1 LSYVF
6 KTFPSV
12 KAIPDSC
19 WADLNFRQNIYF
31 KPEFLLAFEAAN
43 GDITFNYILVFKNGK
58 AVAFAY
64 TQIITI
70 SIKTITK
77 NTRMLK
83 RIRQVINTL
92 FRQHPLRVLFCG
104 NIFLSGEY
112 GIFLQDGENKTD
124 AFKVIAKALKQLS
137 KKTKE
142 LHALFV
148 KDFEEN
154 SLKITNQLYDFDY
167 ASMTVEPNMII
178 NLKPEWQSFKDY
190 KSALKSKYRVK
201 ANKADSKSKTLKTL
215 FFSEADIKKHLK
227 SLQDLYQNT
236 IDNADFNAQIL
247 NLETYVHLKSAFPE
261 KFFVKGYFLGEQ
273 LVGFLS
279 AMHNQSHLDAHF
291 IGIDYTLNKT
301 YAIYPRILNDY
312 VKLGLEV
319 GATQINLGRT
329 ASEIKSTLGAVPQGL
344 TCYCRHKR
352 NLPNLILKPF
362 IANVKIKTFKQ
373 HYPFK

>member
-1 LSYVF
+1 
-6 KTFPSV
+6 
-12 KAIPDSC
+12 
-19 WADLNFRQNIYF
+19 
-31 KPEFLLAFEAAN
+31 
-43 GDITFNYILVFKNGK
+43 
-58 AVAFAY
+58 
-64 TQIITI
+64 
-70 SIKTITK
+70 
-77 NTRMLK
+77 MLK
-83 RIRQVINTL
+83 RIRQGINTL

-124 AFKVIAKALKQLS
+124 AFQVIAKALKQLS
-137 KKTKE
+137 KNTKK

-261 KFFVKGYFLGEQ
+261 LFFVKGYFLGEQ

-329 ASEIKSTLGAVPQGL
+329 ATEIKSTLGAVPQGL

-362 IANVKIKTFKQ
+362 ITNVKIKTFKQ

>member
-1 LSYVF
+1 
-6 KTFPSV
+6 
-12 KAIPDSC
+12 
-19 WADLNFRQNIYF
+19 
-31 KPEFLLAFEAAN
+31 LLAFEAAN
-43 GDITFNYILVFKNGK
+43 GDITFNYIFVFKDGK

-83 RIRQVINTL
+83 RIRQGINTL

-137 KKTKE
+137 KKTKK

-178 NLKPEWQSFKDY
+178 NLKPE
-190 KSALKSKYRVK
+190 
-201 ANKADSKSKTLKTL
+201 
-215 FFSEADIKKHLK
+215 
-227 SLQDLYQNT
+227 
-236 IDNADFNAQIL
+236 
-247 NLETYVHLKSAFPE
+247 
-261 KFFVKGYFLGEQ
+261 
-273 LVGFLS
+273 
-279 AMHNQSHLDAHF
+279 
-291 IGIDYTLNKT
+291 
-301 YAIYPRILNDY
+301 
-312 VKLGLEV
+312 
-319 GATQINLGRT
+319 
-329 ASEIKSTLGAVPQGL
+329 
-344 TCYCRHKR
+344 
-352 NLPNLILKPF
+352 
-362 IANVKIKTFKQ
+362 
-373 HYPFK
+373 

>member
-137 KKTKE
+137 KNTKE

-154 SLKITNQLYDFDY
+154 SLKISNQLYDFDY

-279 AMHNQSHLDAHF
+279 AMHNQSNLDAHF

>member
-137 KKTKE
+137 KNTKE

-279 AMHNQSHLDAHF
+279 AMHNQSNLDAHF

>member
-12 KAIPDSC
+12 KAVPDSC
-19 WADLNFRQNIYF
+19 WADLNFGQNIYF

-43 GDITFNYILVFKNGK
+43 GDITFNYIFVFKNGK

-83 RIRQVINTL
+83 HIRQGINTL

-112 GIFLQDGENKTD
+112 GIFLQDGENKTA
-124 AFKVIAKALKQLS
+124 AFQVIAKALKQLS
-137 KKTKE
+137 KNTKK

-154 SLKITNQLYDFDY
+154 SLKVTNQLYDFDY

-247 NLETYVHLKSAFPE
+247 NLETYVHLKSAFP
-261 KFFVKGYFLGEQ
+261 KQFFVKGYFLGEQ

>member
-137 KKTKE
+137 KNTKE

-279 AMHNQSHLDAHF
+279 AMHNQWHLDAHF